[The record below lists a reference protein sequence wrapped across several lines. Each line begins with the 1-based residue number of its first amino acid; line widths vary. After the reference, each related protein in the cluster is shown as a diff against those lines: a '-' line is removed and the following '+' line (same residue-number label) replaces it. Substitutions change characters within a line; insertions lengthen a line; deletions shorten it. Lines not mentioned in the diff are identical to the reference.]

1 MLLFAGPRTAYRAPS
16 GSPDRPFS
24 PPTDVTFPMFDT
36 TPQERLALTVL
47 ALLLMGGALAR
58 HVVARAEAADVQ
70 IALATPDT
78 TSGGSAGALRGRV
91 EQEVQLHRVR
101 TTPLRPGERID
112 PNLAPAEQLA
122 RLPRIG
128 PALAGRIV
136 ADREA
141 NGPFRT
147 AEDLRRVPGIG
158 PALLQGILPL
168 LDLSSA
174 PAGPV
179 GPAVTAS
186 GAGAGPRVDVNRASA
201 ADLESLPG
209 IGPALAR
216 RIVEHREAHGP
227 FRSVDDLDR
236 VSGIGP
242 RLLERIRGSVSTGY

>member
-1 MLLFAGPRTAYRAPS
+1 ML
-16 GSPDRPFS
+16 
-24 PPTDVTFPMFDT
+24 DT

-78 TSGGSAGALRGRV
+78 TSGGSAGMVRGRV

-101 TTPLRPGERID
+101 TTPLRAGERID

-174 PAGPV
+174 PAMPGRPAGNAVPV
-179 GPAVTAS
+179 ATAAGG
-186 GAGAGPRVDVNRASA
+186 GAGGRIDVNRATA
-201 ADLESLPG
+201 AELESLPG

-216 RIVEHREAHGP
+216 RIIEHREAHGP
-227 FRSVDDLDR
+227 FRSVDDLEK

-242 RLLERIRGSVSTGY
+242 RMLERIRGSAATGY